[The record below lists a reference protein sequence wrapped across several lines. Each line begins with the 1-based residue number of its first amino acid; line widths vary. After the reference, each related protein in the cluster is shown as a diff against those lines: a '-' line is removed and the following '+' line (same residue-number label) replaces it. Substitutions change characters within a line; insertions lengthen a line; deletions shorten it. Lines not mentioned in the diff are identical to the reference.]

1 MQKEPFHFN
10 KGFSLV
16 EVILASALALL
27 LVTTIITGY
36 LYGQESSV
44 IAGKRISAVLLA
56 EEGLE
61 AARSI
66 QDKDF
71 ATLTSGTHGIATSSN
86 VWILSG
92 TSDTVD
98 QYTRELVITDV
109 DANRKD
115 VTANVTWQQ
124 TLGRTGIVSLTTRF
138 TNWMREFVVV
148 GNWAAATTTSI
159 FDISGN
165 SDGTKIAIQGDYAYV
180 LTAGNPSFIVLDL
193 SDPLNPIIADT
204 LNLNGTSYNIYVAGD
219 YAYIASGSNS
229 QELQIV
235 DITDPTNVSTIGTY
249 NDSGNEDARGVF
261 VVGTTAYLAMNG
273 GNDLVAVNVTNKANP
288 TFLGG
293 VTLSGSAYE
302 VAVIGSYAYVSSNAN
317 NQELQVVNILTPS
330 APSFVASLD
339 LVGNDDGI
347 TITGAGSTVIVGRDG
362 NGGIHTVSVSNPLV
376 PSELDVHYV
385 TAPVN
390 DVALGVGD
398 TYLFVATNFATG
410 EFQVFDITDP
420 SNITPAGSL
429 NLAGGLNGVAYD
441 STLDIVV
448 GAGQDNNEE
457 VYVFSP
463 S

>member
-1 MQKEPFHFN
+1 MQKELSHFN

-36 LYGQESSV
+36 LYGQESSA
-44 IAGKRISAVLLA
+44 IAGKRVSAVLLA

-92 TSDTVD
+92 TSDNVGGYNR
-98 QYTRELVITDV
+98 QLVVTDV

-115 VTANVTWQQ
+115 VTANITWQQ
-124 TLGRTGIVSLTTRF
+124 TLGRAGIVSLTTRF

-148 GNWAAATTTSI
+148 GNWSAPTTTSR
-159 FDISGN
+159 FNLSGN
-165 SDGTKIAIQGDYAYV
+165 GDGTKIAIKGDYAYV
-180 LTAGNPSFIVLDL
+180 IRVGNPSFVVINLTN
-193 SDPLNPIIADT
+193 PLVPTIAGSV
-204 LNLNGTSYNIYVAGD
+204 NLNGNGLNIYVAGN
-219 YAYIASGSNS
+219 YAYVASDSNS
-229 QELQIV
+229 RELQIV
-235 DITDPTNVSTIGTY
+235 DITNPVNPNVVGFY

-273 GNDLVAVNVTNKANP
+273 GNDLVTVNVTNKANP

-302 VAVIGSYAYVSSNAN
+302 VVVIGSYAYVSSNAN
-317 NQELQVVNILTPS
+317 NQELQVVNVLTP
-330 APSFVASLD
+330 ALPTFVGSLD
-339 LVGNDDGI
+339 LVGNDDGT
-347 TITGAGSTVIVGRDG
+347 TITGSGSTIIVGRDG
-362 NGGIHTVSVSNPLV
+362 NGGVHTINVSNPLV
-376 PSELDVHYV
+376 PNELDVHYI
-385 TAPVN
+385 TALVN
-390 DVALGVGD
+390 DVTLGVSD
-398 TYLFVATNFATG
+398 TYLFVASNFATG
-410 EFQVFDITDP
+410 EFQILDIADS
-420 SNITPAGSL
+420 SNITPIGSL

-448 GAGQDNNEE
+448 GAGQDNSEE
-457 VYVFSP
+457 VYVFLP